1 MANTNHTT
9 LTTHCRQIIY
19 LYAIVCVY
27 LMLPILICIGII
39 PWNMKFTALVVG
51 AVAMYIVMRIL
62 GHTHSD
68 IGITR
73 QHTIYSLKTV
83 LPITIVL
90 LIAAGLFLLL
100 EKPRFS
106 PTEGI
111 GFYVFYILISCPAQE
126 LLFRGILSRML
137 QELRLHQALE
147 LGVAAAL
154 FGYVHIIYGDMLT
167 VVVMGIVGL
176 FWHRAYQHSSNLI
189 GVTISHV
196 VLGVMTI
203 ALGIID

>member
-1 MANTNHTT
+1 MPDTNHTAH
-9 LTTHCRQIIY
+9 TTHRRQMIY

-27 LMLPILICIGII
+27 LMLPILICIGVI
-39 PWNMKFTALVVG
+39 PWSMKFAALVVG
-51 AVAMYIVMRIL
+51 AVMMYILMRIL

-73 QHTIYSLKTV
+73 QRTIYSLKTV
-83 LPITIVL
+83 LPITIAL
-90 LIAAGLFLLL
+90 IIAAGLFLLL

-106 PTEGI
+106 PAEGI
-111 GFYVFYILISCPAQE
+111 VFYVCYILISCPAQE

-137 QELRLHQALE
+137 QELRLHRVLE

-154 FGYVHIIYGDMLT
+154 FGYVHIIYGDILT
-167 VVVMGIVGL
+167 VVIMGIVGL
-176 FWHRAYQHSSNLI
+176 FWYRAYQRSPNVI

>member
-1 MANTNHTT
+1 MPRIKYTAR
-9 LTTHCRQIIY
+9 TTHRRQVIY
-19 LYAIVCVY
+19 LCAIVCVY
-27 LMLPILICIGII
+27 LMLPILICIGVI
-39 PWNMKFTALVVG
+39 PWNMKFLALVVG

-73 QHTIYSLKTV
+73 QRTIYSLKTV
-83 LPITIVL
+83 LPITIAL
-90 LIAAGLFLLL
+90 IIAAGLFLLL

-126 LLFRGILSRML
+126 LLFRGILSRIL
-137 QELRLHQALE
+137 QELRLHRALE
-147 LGVAAAL
+147 LSVAAAL

-167 VVVMGIVGL
+167 VVVMSIVGL
-176 FWHRAYQHSSNLI
+176 FWYRAYQQSLNVI

-196 VLGVMTI
+196 VLGVMMI

>member
-1 MANTNHTT
+1 MPDTNHTAH
-9 LTTHCRQIIY
+9 TTHRRQMIY

-27 LMLPILICIGII
+27 LMLPILICIGVI
-39 PWNMKFTALVVG
+39 PWSMKFAALVVG
-51 AVAMYIVMRIL
+51 AVMMYILMRIL

-73 QHTIYSLKTV
+73 QRTIYSLKTV
-83 LPITIVL
+83 LPITVALI
-90 LIAAGLFLLL
+90 IAAGLFLLL

-106 PTEGI
+106 PAEGI
-111 GFYVFYILISCPAQE
+111 VFYVCYILISCPAQE

-137 QELRLHQALE
+137 QELRLHRVLE

-154 FGYVHIIYGDMLT
+154 FGYVHIIYGDILT
-167 VVVMGIVGL
+167 VVIMGIVGL
-176 FWHRAYQHSSNLI
+176 FWYRAYQRSPNVI